1 MEQIRL
7 YGMAAAGSLVL
18 AAVLIALTLLQLRV
32 ASRGKAGAG
41 NDA

>member
-18 AAVLIALTLLQLRV
+18 AVALILLTLIQLRV
-32 ASRGKAGAG
+32 ANTEKAEAETR
-41 NDA
+41 